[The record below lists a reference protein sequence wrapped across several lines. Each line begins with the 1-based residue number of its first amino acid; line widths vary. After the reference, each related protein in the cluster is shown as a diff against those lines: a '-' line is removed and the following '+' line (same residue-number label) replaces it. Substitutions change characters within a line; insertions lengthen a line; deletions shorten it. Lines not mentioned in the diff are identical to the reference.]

1 MPWMNPMIVKAWC
14 KLEPYVDYESQRRA
28 EPDYYE
34 HARRLA
40 ERCRTWRAKNL
51 PDAEIRWTEGA
62 L

>member
-1 MPWMNPMIVKAWC
+1 MNPMVVKAWR
-14 KLEPYVDYESQRRA
+14 KLEPYVTYESRRRG

-40 ERCRTWRAKNL
+40 ERCCAWRAKRL
-51 PDAEIRWTEGA
+51 PEAEITWVEDA